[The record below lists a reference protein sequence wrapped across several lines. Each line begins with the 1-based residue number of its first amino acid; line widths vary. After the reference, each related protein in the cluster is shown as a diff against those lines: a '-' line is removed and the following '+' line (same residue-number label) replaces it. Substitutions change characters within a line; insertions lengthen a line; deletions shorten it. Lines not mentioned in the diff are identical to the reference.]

1 MVNFKFSLP
10 SSPRWMRRPAD
21 DAKMV
26 ERSQQAEIARNLWVN
41 YKILPPSSPRRSLWD
56 FWMLFLVLYNCIYV
70 PVEWAFDVNDP
81 EGDGPTDLDVRL
93 LPDPPGT
100 PSRHTRLAPSH
111 AIHLKRL
118 HIPPLPLPIIPGR
131 LSTTASTPS
140 SSSTSSSASEP
151 PSTRRRTS

>member
-81 EGDGPTDLDVRL
+81 EGDGPTDLDVRR
-93 LPDPPGT
+93 PDS
-100 PSRHTRLAPSH
+100 SRCCRPV
-111 AIHLKRL
+111 
-118 HIPPLPLPIIPGR
+118 
-131 LSTTASTPS
+131 
-140 SSSTSSSASEP
+140 SSTSSRSSRPYRPASP
-151 PSTRRRTS
+151 PRMT